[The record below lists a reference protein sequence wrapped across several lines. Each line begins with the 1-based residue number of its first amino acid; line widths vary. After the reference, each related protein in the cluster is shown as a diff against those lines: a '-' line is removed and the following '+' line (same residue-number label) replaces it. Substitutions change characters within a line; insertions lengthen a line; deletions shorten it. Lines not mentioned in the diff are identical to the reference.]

1 MEFFRYMFSD
11 LLERMESRP
20 SRIQVLIGP
29 RQTGKTTL
37 ARQVAE
43 KLAIPSQIASAD
55 AVGLAQ
61 ATWIYENWEVARTLA
76 KRSKQGALLILDEVQ
91 KINDWSEHV
100 KKLWDDEVTEHSYK
114 LSVMLLGS
122 SPLLMQKGL
131 TESLT
136 GRFELVP
143 VTHWSFAEM
152 RNAFGFTLEQYIAFG
167 GYPGGAEYVNNPQRW
182 SNYILDSIVETTIS
196 RDVFL
201 MARIDK
207 PALFRQLFELGCH
220 HSGHILSLQKVMG
233 QLQDAGNA
241 TTLAGYLS
249 LLEGAGLLAGLP
261 KFSKGIIRKKASSPK
276 FQVFNSALLTAWNPD
291 APSILKEDSE
301 SWGQLVES
309 AVGAHLVN
317 EARRTRAKVY
327 YWNNGVHEVDFV
339 VEIKGQL
346 LAIEVKSGRQ
356 RRKVSGLKE
365 FLKSYPSA
373 RPFIVGTGGINL
385 EEFFT
390 QPLLQLL

>member
-1 MEFFRYMFSD
+1 LAFYRNIFST
-11 LLERMESRP
+11 LFERMASKP

-43 KLAIPSQIASAD
+43 KLAIPVQSASAD
-55 AVGLAQ
+55 AVGTAQ
-61 ATWIYENWEVARTLA
+61 STWIYENWEVACNLA
-76 KRSKQGALLILDEVQ
+76 KKSKQGALLILDEVQ
-91 KINDWSEHV
+91 KISNWSEHV
-100 KKLWDDEVTEHSYK
+100 KKLWDAQITEQSHE
-114 LSVMLLGS
+114 LSVLLLGS

-131 TESLT
+131 TESLA
-136 GRFELVP
+136 GRFELMP
-143 VTHWSFAEM
+143 VTHWSFSEM
-152 RNAFGFTLEQYIAFG
+152 QSAFGFSLEQYIAFG
-167 GYPGGAEYVNNPQRW
+167 GYPGGAEYVNDPQRW
-182 SNYILDSIVETTIS
+182 SNYILDSILETAIS

-241 TTLAGYLS
+241 TTLAGYLT
-249 LLEGAGLLAGLP
+249 LLEGAGLLCGLP
-261 KFSKGIIRKKASSPK
+261 KFSKEVLRKKKSSPK
-276 FQVFNSALLTAWNPD
+276 FQVFNNALLTAWNPGTP
-291 APSILKEDSE
+291 AVLKKDSE

-317 EARRTRAKVY
+317 EARHARAKIH
-327 YWNNGVHEVDFV
+327 YWNTGVHEVDFV
-339 VEIKGQL
+339 VEAKGQL
-346 LAIEVKSGRQ
+346 LAIEVKSGLQ

-365 FLKSYPSA
+365 FLKTFPKA
-373 RPFIVGTGGINL
+373 HPLLVGTGGIAL
-385 EEFFT
+385 EDFFT
-390 QPLLQLL
+390 RSLLEQM